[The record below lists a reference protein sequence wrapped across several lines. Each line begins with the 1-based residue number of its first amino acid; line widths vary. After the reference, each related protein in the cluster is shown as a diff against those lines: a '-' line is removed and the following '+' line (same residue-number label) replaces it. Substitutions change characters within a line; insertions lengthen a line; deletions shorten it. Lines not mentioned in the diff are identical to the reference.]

1 MSPLNALPPTR
12 GADFWTFF
20 AAAFGALV
28 LGLASL
34 GAALA
39 LVSFFVFL
47 TSLAARMASSRCAF
61 LSSGF
66 WLRLARISL
75 RDAPT
80 MARWNL
86 WVRRVFFLVVSSS
99 TPLRCLRRYSTVQVT
114 LRGLRFSRCAFLE
127 RPSRK
132 RKVFPSALMKVIP
145 LDG

>member
-1 MSPLNALPPTR
+1 MSPLRFPPTR

-75 RDAPT
+75 REAPT
-80 MARWNL
+80 MALWNL
-86 WVRRVFFLVVSSS
+86 VVLLVRLLAASSS
-99 TPLRCLRRYSTVQVT
+99 TPFLCLR
-114 LRGLRFSRCAFLE
+114 L
-127 RPSRK
+127 
-132 RKVFPSALMKVIP
+132 
-145 LDG
+145 